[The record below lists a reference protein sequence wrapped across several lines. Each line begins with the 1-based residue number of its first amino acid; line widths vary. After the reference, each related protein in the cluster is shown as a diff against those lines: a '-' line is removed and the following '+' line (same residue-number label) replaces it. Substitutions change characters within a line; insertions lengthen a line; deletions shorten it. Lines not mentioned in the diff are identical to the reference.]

1 MEICGSIYIHT
12 RGILFAVAPMI
23 DVPPSNATI
32 ATTEGVMLTCTVSGF
47 PLPTTEWLV
56 NGSAVLENETDLVI
70 SSENI
75 SLYEVT
81 TNISLSSATISNSGV
96 YTCLASNGAS
106 NDSRDAVVLVQG
118 TYGQFLIAVYN
129 L

>member
-1 MEICGSIYIHT
+1 
-12 RGILFAVAPMI
+12 
-23 DVPPSNATI
+23 
-32 ATTEGVMLTCTVSGF
+32 MLES
-47 PLPTTEWLV
+47 
-56 NGSAVLENETDLVI
+56 ETDLVI
-70 SSENI
+70 SSDNI

-81 TNISLSSATISNSGV
+81 TNISLSSVTIGDSGV
-96 YTCLASNGAS
+96 YTCLASSGAS